1 MQETDASSQPAH
13 DAEPAAAKATSC
25 RIAAVDIGSNSIR
38 LVVAEASSARLYRLL
53 TDEKAHIA
61 LAAGADR
68 KGNLLPEAIQG
79 AATAISS
86 MVSIAQGFGADQ
98 IRLVATAAVR
108 DAPNK
113 ADFIDLVRAR
123 TDMLTEILSGDD
135 EARLAHESVAHAF
148 DLSAARAAVLDIGGG
163 STELALSA
171 GGVIERL
178 ISIPIGAV
186 RLTDRFGA
194 ADRTDPSGNQAMFNF
209 VRRTLRSKIERP
221 SVQPQV
227 MFGTGG
233 TFTTLATIAMKRA
246 EIESGT
252 GSTPSDGSTAPI
264 RVRGY
269 EISRAEVKHTL
280 QWLRS
285 MDVQTRRGVPGL
297 SADRAGIIIAG
308 ITLVEGVMRRLGVN
322 NLRIHDRGV
331 RDGILLEMLRERF
344 ETPIAASGFPDRRR
358 GVIEFGRRCNF
369 EESHSKHVAEL
380 ALSLYDQLV
389 AIETASSDEPP
400 AWASDESRDILHAAS
415 LLRDVGYFI
424 NYTGHHRHS
433 YHLIVHSELPGFSPR
448 ELELVGNVAR
458 YHRKARPKKK
468 HAQYRSL
475 DDNDRL
481 TVRRLAAVLR
491 IADGLDRTHMQLVE
505 GVTLTRSTDRYT
517 LIARSSENVT
527 ADIWGAQRK
536 ADVFEREFGI
546 PIEIVPSEHPSA

>member
-1 MQETDASSQPAH
+1 MQEHDASSRPEGDLRPEERRPA
-13 DAEPAAAKATSC
+13 SC

-38 LVVAEASSARLYRLL
+38 LVVAEAASARLYRLL

-61 LAAGADR
+61 LAAGAARD
-68 KGNLLPEAIQG
+68 GTLLPDAIEG
-79 AATAISS
+79 AVTAITS
-86 MVSIAQGFGADQ
+86 MVSIAQGFGAEQ

-113 ADFIDLVRAR
+113 QDFIDLVQAR
-123 TDMLTEILSGDD
+123 TGMHTEILSGDD

-171 GGVIERL
+171 GGVVERL

-186 RLTDRFGA
+186 RLTDRFGP
-194 ADRTDPSGNQAMFNF
+194 ADRTDPSGNQAMYNF
-209 VRRTLRSKIERP
+209 VRRTLRSRIEKP

-246 EIESGT
+246 EAESST
-252 GSTPSDGSTAPI
+252 GPAESSGAPA

-269 EISRAEVKHTL
+269 EISRAEVKHIL

-285 MDVQTRRGVPGL
+285 MDVEQRRSVPGL
-297 SADRAGIIIAG
+297 SADRAGIIVAG

-331 RDGILLEMLRERF
+331 RDGILLEMLRDRF
-344 ETPIAASGFPDRRR
+344 ETQMTTSGFPDRQR

-380 ALSLYDQLV
+380 ALSMYDQLA
-389 AIETASSDEPP
+389 AIESSESGSLPF
-400 AWASDESRDILHAAS
+400 WASDESREILHAAS

-424 NYTGHHRHS
+424 NYTGHHKHS

-448 ELELVGNVAR
+448 ELELIGTVAR

-468 HAQYRSL
+468 HAHYRNL
-475 DDNDRL
+475 DSDDKPI
-481 TVRRLAAVLR
+481 VRRLAAILR
-491 IADGLDRTHMQLVE
+491 IADGLDRTHTQLVE
-505 GVTLTRSTDRYT
+505 SINLTRSAHRYT
-517 LIARSSENVT
+517 LIARSSQDIS
-527 ADIWGAQRK
+527 ADILGAQRK
-536 ADVFEREFGI
+536 ADVFEREFEM
-546 PIEIVPSEHPSA
+546 PMEIIASGHAAP